1 MKLKKILL
9 LSLLGIVLIG
19 AGFIAY
25 VMLTTRSHSPAEKL
39 EFADGDFQLSV
50 DYCRPYKK
58 GRLIFGEESEGA
70 LQPYGEYWRT
80 GANEATEVEFNKDV
94 NISGQHLTAGRYR
107 FYTIPG
113 KDNWT
118 ISFNSELGKWGYNE
132 PDYNQD
138 VLVLEAASQHV
149 TQIIDQFTI
158 SGSKTGENSM
168 ELLLEWD
175 QTQVR
180 IPIHY

>member
-19 AGFIAY
+19 AGFVGY

-70 LQPYGEYWRT
+70 LQPFGEYWRT
-80 GANEATEVEFNKDV
+80 GANEATEVEFSKDV
-94 NISGQHLTAGRYR
+94 SISGQPLAAGRYR

-113 KDNWT
+113 KDSWT
-118 ISFNSELGKWGYNE
+118 ISFNSELGKWGYSE

-138 VLVLEAASQHV
+138 VLVLEASSQPA
-149 TQIIDQFTI
+149 TQIIEQFTI
-158 SGSKTGENSM
+158 SGSKTSENSL
-168 ELLLEWD
+168 ELLLAWD